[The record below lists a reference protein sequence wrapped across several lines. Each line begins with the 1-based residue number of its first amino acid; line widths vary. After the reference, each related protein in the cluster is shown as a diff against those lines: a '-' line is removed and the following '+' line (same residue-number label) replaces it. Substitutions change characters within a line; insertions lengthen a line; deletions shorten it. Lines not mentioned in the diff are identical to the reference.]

1 MKTKIFAKVYLLE
14 VMPRPQSWQALRL
27 RIPKIA
33 LYVISALLAAVAG
46 VLSTSRFGVSTPTLG
61 LQAEGRA
68 ITAAVIGGTSMAG
81 GEGNIIGS
89 MLGLIM
95 IHLFT
100 NALIQMGVSV
110 YWQDFASS
118 TLLIVVIVFDTLSKQ
133 AKRN

>member
-1 MKTKIFAKVYLLE
+1 
-14 VMPRPQSWQALRL
+14 
-27 RIPKIA
+27 
-33 LYVISALLAAVAG
+33 
-46 VLSTSRFGVSTPTLG
+46 
-61 LQAEGRA
+61 
-68 ITAAVIGGTSMAG
+68 MAG

-118 TLLIVVIVFDTLSKQ
+118 ALLIVVIVFDTLSKQ